1 MKGDRL
7 VQFPTWSIPTLPSL
21 SLSDDERKLI
31 ERCQREALRCR
42 AEMVLAEAYY
52 LGEQVITNLRIAVPK
67 ELEFLRTIV
76 GWAALAVDPYVERHG
91 IDCFRLP
98 NGTDAD
104 QYLSDLASAN
114 GLDAELPLAI
124 TDALSMG
131 HGYWMVGSPIESGG
145 APRITVESP
154 LNMSVLWDL
163 RGIKAEAALDE
174 YWKDGQRHAALVL
187 PFKTIHIAAD
197 EDRQWQVVER
207 DEHGFDFVPVER
219 MANQARTNNRAGRSA
234 ISPALR
240 STIDSTCRTLMGL
253 EVAREIYSAPRM
265 ILAGASESDFQKTD
279 GTPKSAWDTY
289 ITRVLALERDENG
302 DLPELKQTQ
311 AYDPSVFTKLV
322 DNAAARAASI
332 VLAPPQDIGLY
343 TDGNPVSA
351 DALNTS
357 EARRNRRARSQQREF
372 GVPIARVMQMAA
384 RFDNKGALPD
394 KYASIAVDWLEVE
407 EVSIVAASDA
417 ISKQVAAGS
426 VPATSDVTLKR
437 LGYNAV
443 ERARLTE
450 DRKAEQGQKTAEMIA
465 ASLTGAPAELP
476 TGPGDGNT
484 NSL

>member
-1 MKGDRL
+1 M
-7 VQFPTWSIPTLPSL
+7 QFPSWTIPTLPSL
-21 SLSDDERKLI
+21 VLSDDERRTVELLQA
-31 ERCQREALRCR
+31 EGFRCR
-42 AEMVLAEAYY
+42 AEMLLDEAYY

-98 NGTDAD
+98 SGTDAD
-104 QYLSDLASAN
+104 EYLTDIATAN

-131 HGYWMVGSPIESGG
+131 RAYWMVGSPLESGG

-163 RGIKAEAALDE
+163 RGLEARAALNE
-174 YWKDGQRHAALVL
+174 YWRDGRRHAALVL
-187 PFKTIHIAAD
+187 PFKTIHMAVD
-197 EDRQWQVVER
+197 DKSQWQIVER

-234 ISPALR
+234 ITLALR

-265 ILAGASESDFQKTD
+265 ILAGVTESAFQKTD

-289 ITRVLALERDENG
+289 ITRVLALERDDEGN
-302 DLPELKQTQ
+302 LPELKQLQ
-311 AYDPSVFTKLV
+311 AYDPSVFTKLI

-372 GVPIARVMQMAA
+372 GVPIGRVMQMAV

-394 KYASIAVDWLEVE
+394 KYARIATDWLEVE
-407 EVSIVAASDA
+407 EISIVAASDA
-417 ISKQVAAGS
+417 ISKQVTAGS

-443 ERARLTE
+443 ERARLAE

-465 ASLTGAPAELP
+465 ASLTGTPETPP

-484 NSL
+484 DSLQ